1 MRKSV
6 SNWIRISESLIFH
19 LQAADFVVG
28 VVSFEHLEQAF
39 EDPDA
44 LLPDFFRHPRH
55 GIPLGDQ
62 RAPNRVGYGTAVVIR
77 QLARCRTGFLVQNEG
92 RPSASHQM
100 RSISSHI
107 VCKMAYA
114 CKLER
119 NSEVLKEEARLVGQA
134 GFGRMTDSPAR

>member
-39 EDPDA
+39 EDSHA
-44 LLPDFFRHPRH
+44 LLPDSFRHSRH
-55 GIPLGDQ
+55 GIPLRDQ
-62 RAPNRVGYGTAVVIR
+62 RAPNRVGYGTAVVMC
-77 QLARCRTGFLVQNEG
+77 QLACRRTGFLVQNEG
-92 RPSASHQM
+92 RSSASHQM

-107 VCKMAYA
+107 ICMMAYA
-114 CKLER
+114 CKLKRRVEL
-119 NSEVLKEEARLVGQA
+119 SGQKEEGFCLVGQA
-134 GFGRMTDSPAR
+134 AFEPATT